1 MFLVTWFFFFWIT
14 IKFTVNKN
22 VVHLI
27 LLNHLVKTYGCFLV
41 KALGRLV
48 MWVRFWLGYL
58 RSWYIWCCS
67 VHVVHLK
74 PNSLTKQDNA
84 RRKSKGFLQH
94 ETFMKARK
102 SEDQSRRLCEMLKSC
117 SLFADNPALWN
128 IIMK

>member
-1 MFLVTWFFFFWIT
+1 MTWFFFFWIT

-27 LLNHLVKTYGCFLV
+27 LLNHLVKTYGYFLV
-41 KALGRLV
+41 KVLGRLA
-48 MWVRFWLGYL
+48 M
-58 RSWYIWCCS
+58 S
-67 VHVVHLK
+67 VQVLMRLFKELVHLMLLGPCDSSETQFANK
-74 PNSLTKQDNA
+74 TIQCWK
-84 RRKSKGFLQH
+84 KSRGFLQH
-94 ETFMKARK
+94 KTFMKARK